1 VTVERQDLGWS
12 PIEDASSQ
20 PGWHSSSLSQGP
32 EIDAQGPEVDAQG
45 PGIDAQGP
53 GIDAQGPGID
63 AQGPGID
70 APGLEIDWCHP
81 GLSMIA
87 VTLLP
92 YLRRLARC
100 GSQRNNPSLCL
111 MALAAARAFA
121 AACPGALRAPRAQR
135 FMIVVIG
142 RRQGGAGSSGSG

>member
-53 GIDAQGPGID
+53 
-63 AQGPGID
+63 
-70 APGLEIDWCHP
+70 EIDWCHP

-142 RRQGGAGSSGSG
+142 RRPGGAGSSGSG